1 MHVELKVVYA
11 ASLAVTGTA
20 TASRPQVSDARAKHL
35 WHVPDHFAQSQELL
49 AVGTVGTICAFIG
62 SFMSQPVLQ
71 KVTLATVQIV
81 VAGAMLLIGVGL
93 AAGLV

>member
-1 MHVELKVVYA
+1 MPVVASYTLGGSTFEITVIKAVIVDA
-11 ASLAVTGTA
+11 ARLIVYGTGFM
-20 TASRPQVSDARAKHL
+20 AS
-35 WHVPDHFAQSQELL
+35 HFAQSQELL
-49 AVGTVGTICAFIG
+49 APVAVGPICAFIG
-62 SFMSQPVLQ
+62 SFVGQPVLQ

>member
-49 AVGTVGTICAFIG
+49 AMGTICAFIG
-62 SFMSQPVLQ
+62 SLMGQPVLQ

>member
-1 MHVELKVVYA
+1 M
-11 ASLAVTGTA
+11 LAQSIGGTF
-20 TASRPQVSDARAKHL
+20 QI
-35 WHVPDHFAQSQELL
+35 DHFAQSQELL
-49 AVGTVGTICAFIG
+49 APVAMSTICAFIG
-62 SFMSQPVLQ
+62 SFMSQRVLQ

>member
-1 MHVELKVVYA
+1 MAQSLLNGKAEYVAKGFM
-11 ASLAVTGTA
+11 AS
-20 TASRPQVSDARAKHL
+20 
-35 WHVPDHFAQSQELL
+35 HFAQSQELL
-49 AVGTVGTICAFIG
+49 APVAVGTICAFIG
-62 SFMSQPVLQ
+62 SFVGQPVLH

>member
-1 MHVELKVVYA
+1 M
-11 ASLAVTGTA
+11 LAQSIGGTF
-20 TASRPQVSDARAKHL
+20 QI
-35 WHVPDHFAQSQELL
+35 DHFAQSQELL
-49 AVGTVGTICAFIG
+49 APVAVGTICAFIG
-62 SFMSQPVLQ
+62 SFVGQPVLQ